1 MLALILGGSASGK
14 SAFAESVTVKLG
26 EKRLYAATMQPFD
39 EECLRRIGRHRE
51 MRKEKGFDT
60 WEIYRGMKD
69 AAIPE
74 GYDAVLLE
82 CLSNLLA
89 NEMYGPEGWEKGD
102 LVSRILAGIDK
113 LRESAENLVIVSN
126 EVFRDGD
133 NYHPETLQYMEFLG
147 ELNRRLA
154 AKADAVAEVICG
166 CPVFH
171 KGVL

>member
-1 MLALILGGSASGK
+1 
-14 SAFAESVTVKLG
+14 
-26 EKRLYAATMQPFD
+26 
-39 EECLRRIGRHRE
+39 
-51 MRKEKGFDT
+51 
-60 WEIYRGMKD
+60 MKD

-113 LRESAENLVIVSN
+113 LRESAGNLVIVSN
-126 EVFRDGD
+126 EVFQDGD